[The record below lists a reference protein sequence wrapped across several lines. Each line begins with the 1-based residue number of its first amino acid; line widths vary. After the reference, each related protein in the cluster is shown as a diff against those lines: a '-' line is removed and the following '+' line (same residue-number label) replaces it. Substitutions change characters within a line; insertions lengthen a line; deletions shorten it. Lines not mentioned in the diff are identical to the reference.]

1 MLNSSLKIFYF
12 ILIILFFYI
21 VLFTYFS
28 KNNILKIE
36 NKILDVQ
43 RKLATQSY
51 DLPIVNNDTNNVIIY
66 NSEEVIEKKIKK
78 RKFWKLLK

>member
-66 NSEEVIEKKIKK
+66 NSEDVI
-78 RKFWKLLK
+78 

>member
-36 NKILDVQ
+36 NKILDEK
-43 RKLATQSY
+43 RKSVTQSY
-51 DLPIVNNDTNNVIIY
+51 DLPIVKNDTNNIIVY
-66 NSEEVIEKKIKK
+66 NSEEFIEKKIKK
-78 RKFWKLLK
+78 RKFWELLK